1 MNNIIIQI
9 IVLGAILLVYNYR
22 KQIHRYL
29 DRLMN
34 NDDREGIF
42 QEPCALENAFDE
54 LNIEYK
60 KMLTTKATSSIC
72 SNTKR
77 GNSI

>member
-1 MNNIIIQI
+1 
-9 IVLGAILLVYNYR
+9 
-22 KQIHRYL
+22 
-29 DRLMN
+29 MN
-34 NDDREGIF
+34 NDDRDEIF
-42 QEPCALENAFDE
+42 QKPCALENAFDE

-60 KMLTTKATSSIC
+60 KILTTKATSSIC